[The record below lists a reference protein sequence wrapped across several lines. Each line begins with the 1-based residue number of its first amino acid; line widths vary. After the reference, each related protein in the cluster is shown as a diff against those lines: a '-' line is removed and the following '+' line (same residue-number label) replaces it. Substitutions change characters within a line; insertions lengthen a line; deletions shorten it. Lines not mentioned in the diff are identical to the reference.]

1 MKLKI
6 CCVIFSA
13 WLLLPVPGNA
23 QPGYRIG
30 VSRRS
35 IEPDRSLVSL
45 HLGGYGAPREGRF
58 TLQWNSADFLPGTS
72 AIGGDPQRIFI
83 VRNAELLER
92 ELFQTGQP
100 WKKTGNKRDIV
111 AITGNGEKIYGADA
125 SGNFFSS
132 GPGKKIAWRKTGIP
146 GMLTIS
152 LACSP
157 DCLYSLDPEGSIWMI
172 DPEAGTIGWTG
183 ITTPDGVISIAAI
196 KRKLYALTGDGIIYQ
211 CEPSSGRTKWLK
223 AAGRNNETL
232 TEDIRMI
239 TIAGNGIYGFGS
251 DGYLYEGDH
260 RSEGNLSV
268 RTMAITGGS
277 DTFVIASADV
287 CGFDGSFT
295 GLVKNAA
302 RDQFGLPPEAIF
314 INSIHTH
321 FAPVSQNWLTWQE
334 ANQRPDSTY
343 LYSTVANAILS
354 SIGEALDRRMP
365 ARIFFGRGNT
375 DIGYNRSLPKHPE
388 LYDSS
393 VDVLKIRYTETG
405 RESYL
410 FLASCHPVFS
420 TAGKLHY
427 TISANFPGVARK
439 LVEERTGTACS
450 IFIQGTA
457 GDINPRDDG
466 EYITGE
472 KLANEVVAVSRKP
485 MTEITGKLSFF
496 LDTVNMP
503 VEPWSKD
510 KIEQFREENAAK
522 PGDIYA
528 EKNVKWS
535 DIMLTSYEK
544 GTVPSSLPVYIHTL
558 NLGSWKLVGFS
569 RETTTEYGFGVK
581 KLWPE
586 ELVSVAGYTN
596 DVSSYLPTSL
606 HIEAGNYEGYDSFF
620 WYCMPAIFPLSVYT
634 TILNA
639 VETLHR

>member
-1 MKLKI
+1 MKLKNY
-6 CCVIFSA
+6 CAVLAAWFLLSA
-13 WLLLPVPGNA
+13 SGNA
-23 QPGYRIG
+23 QTGYRIG

-58 TLQWNSADFLPGTS
+58 TLQWNSADFLPGTTG
-72 AIGGDPQRIFI
+72 IGGDPQGIFI
-83 VRNAELLER
+83 VRNGELLAGEPS
-92 ELFQTGQP
+92 QTGQL
-100 WKKTGNKRDIV
+100 WKKTGNKRNIV
-111 AITGNGEKIYGADA
+111 AVTGNGKKIYGADA
-125 SGNFFSS
+125 SGKFFSS
-132 GPGKKIAWRKTGIP
+132 GPGKKITWRKTGIP
-146 GMLTIS
+146 GMLTLS

-157 DCLYSLDPEGSIWMI
+157 DCLYSLDNKGSIWMI
-172 DPEAGTIGWTG
+172 DPDAGTAGWTG
-183 ITTPDGVISIAAI
+183 ISSPDGVISIAAI
-196 KRKLYALTGDGIIYQ
+196 NRKLYALTGSGVMYQ
-211 CEPSSGRTKWLK
+211 CEPSSGRIKWLK

-277 DTFVIASADV
+277 DTFVIVSADV
-287 CGFDGSFT
+287 CGFNDSFT
-295 GLVKNAA
+295 GPLKNAL
-302 RDQFGLPPEAIF
+302 REHYGLPPEAIF
-314 INSIHTH
+314 INSTHTH

-343 LYSTVANAILS
+343 LYSIVANAILS
-354 SIGEALDRRMP
+354 SVGEALDRRMP

-375 DIGYNRSLPKHPE
+375 GIGYNRSLPEHPE

-439 LVEERTGTACS
+439 LVEERTGTSCS

-457 GDINPRDDG
+457 GDINPGDDG
-466 EYITGE
+466 EYISGE

-485 MTEITGKLSFF
+485 MTEIAGEISFS
-496 LDTVNMP
+496 LDTINIAVD
-503 VEPWSKD
+503 PWSRD
-510 KIEQFREENAAK
+510 RIGRFREENAAK

-535 DIMLTSYEK
+535 DLMLDYYEK

-586 ELVSVAGYTN
+586 KLVSVAGYTN
-596 DVSSYLPTSL
+596 DVSSYLPASL

-620 WYCMPAIFPLSVYT
+620 WYGMPALFPVNVDKI
-634 TILNA
+634 ILNTIK
-639 VETLHR
+639 TLNR